1 MQIILVSMQSVG
13 IVEKIF
19 FSLDNGFRLSD
30 AQRVFIEKIVLCE
43 KQNGSLW
50 ESDVVAPL

>member
-43 KQNGSLW
+43 KQNGSL
-50 ESDVVAPL
+50 